1 MENVEGDNEN
11 VGLNDAPN
19 SNGDEH
25 LVEGQAQGGGEE
37 DDILVIPH
45 LEEEDVLVDVLREW
59 NGPNEDPMS
68 FHFNLKDLY

>member
-1 MENVEGDNEN
+1 VKPKSGHLPKNNDEWIMENVEGDNEN

-45 LEEEDVLVDVLREW
+45 LEEEDVLVDVLRE
-59 NGPNEDPMS
+59 
-68 FHFNLKDLY
+68 